1 MITAV
6 DIIRAFTVQCRDL
19 LGCDVN
25 DRDISEGFERPSFF
39 IEIVDFRNEDI
50 GQEIRGDSLNMYI
63 YYFNEKREVGYLR
76 LLEAREKIRELLAA
90 PVPITD
96 GYSLTP
102 DDVIET
108 INKGDMTYIVN
119 FNVDVWQRRPEP
131 EGEYMQE
138 LEVNGQ
144 QDH

>member
-1 MITAV
+1 MITAI
-6 DIIRAFTVQCRDL
+6 DIIKAFTVQCRDL

-50 GQEIRGDSLNMYI
+50 GQEIRGDSLNMHI

-90 PVPITD
+90 PVPIMD

-102 DDVIET
+102 DDIIET

-131 EGEYMQE
+131 KGEYMQE